1 MVHAAQLGALPAD
14 HSASLLPTEN
24 MQHGSLLVPF
34 QGPGAAGQAPLAP
47 LSLHNGPE
55 FNALSACRQLSG
67 RTNGF
72 PFSMLPA
79 LHSGGACGSCPAAA
93 VPDLPA
99 AVTTAASS
107 HGAGVHLSGAYRCSE
122 DDDPSWHSAPEGAA
136 ESSVTTESDD
146 LYMPGKGKR
155 AAAAHR
161 KPRPP
166 AGRSKGPAAGDVR
179 ARTGG
184 SSKYRGQW

>member
-1 MVHAAQLGALPAD
+1 MVHAAQLGALRAG
-14 HSASLLPTEN
+14 HSASLLPIEN

-47 LSLHNGPE
+47 LSLHNGPG
-55 FNALSACRQLSG
+55 FSALQSCRQLSG

-72 PFSMLPA
+72 PFSTLPA
-79 LHSGGACGSCPAAA
+79 LRCSDTYGPCPAAA
-93 VPDLPA
+93 VPELPA
-99 AVTTAASS
+99 AVTTAAIS
-107 HGAGVHLSGAYRCSE
+107 HGAGVRRSRAYRCSE
-122 DDDPSWHSAPEGAA
+122 DDNSSWHPAPEGAA

-146 LYMPGKGKR
+146 LYMPGKGKH
-155 AAAAHR
+155 AAAASR

-166 AGRSKGPAAGDVR
+166 TGTSKGAAAGDVR

-184 SSKYRGQW
+184 SSKYRG